1 MRMGRQQ
8 PTWVV
13 NLFVSEP
20 LLKKTIELTVAQSKT
35 YYVIA
40 KKCSTT
46 VSPLLTGVRCSCA
59 GEVKVM

>member
-1 MRMGRQQ
+1 MGRQQ

-40 KKCSTT
+40 KKCSKEAKRD
-46 VSPLLTGVRCSCA
+46 LVRVHLPSLKNYQY
-59 GEVKVM
+59 EST